1 MKISAS
7 KLIANRANATRS
19 TGPRSIEGKRI
30 SSENAQR
37 HGFASSAGVS
47 VDLGSAALAS
57 MVEEARGF
65 GFSVFEAEDLVTRL
79 AAARDVID
87 AKHVSFKEKPEA
99 ERMPNMSPEALYRT
113 IKEMETPR
121 SGLPLPSV
129 GLCSRSCIDRLKKTM
144 TEQGVSQK
152 SSSVTESSCATSSA
166 ESIKS
171 AKPPRSKNNKTNPK
185 R

>member
-7 KLIANRANATRS
+7 KLIANRANAAKS
-19 TGPRSIEGKRI
+19 TGPRSTEGKRI

-37 HGFASSAGVS
+37 HGLASSAGVS

-65 GFSVFEAEDLVTRL
+65 GFSVFEAEELVTRL

-87 AKHVSFKEKPEA
+87 AKHASFKEKPEA
-99 ERMPNMSPEALYRT
+99 ERLPNMSPEALYRT

-121 SGLPLPSV
+121 SG
-129 GLCSRSCIDRLKKTM
+129 
-144 TEQGVSQK
+144 
-152 SSSVTESSCATSSA
+152 VTSA
-166 ESIKS
+166 ERRAVFTLLYRQIKEDNER
-171 AKPPRSKNNKTNPK
+171 ALRFARKLEGHRKLMRYEQRAVNQIRKATRIK
-185 R
+185 K